1 MFALL
6 FGVLRMVHESE
17 TDYSLSSSVWYAP
30 KCIDRVKEDCEE
42 DECKREWV
50 LVSRRLPTSVT

>member
-1 MFALL
+1 
-6 FGVLRMVHESE
+6 MVHESE
-17 TDYSLSSSVWYAP
+17 TDYNLSSSVWYAP